1 MRAILVLGVV
11 LTVARGVSLQD
22 ERAAASEDPRVR
34 TALEFVRANEASTI
48 ADQVRLCEV
57 PAPPFGER
65 ARAGVVR
72 DMLDAAGLRNVR
84 LDSEGNVVAE
94 RPGRSARPHLVLAA
108 HLDTVFPDGTPVK
121 VTRDG
126 TILRGPGIGDNC
138 RGLAVLVAVARA
150 LRSAAIETAGSITFA
165 ATVGEE
171 GLGNLRGVKALL
183 ATTVKTRVDHFVAI
197 DGSGSSITN
206 IGVGSRRYR
215 VTFRGSGGHSYDDFG
230 RANPAQALGRAVA
243 LIADLR
249 VPSTPKTTFSV
260 GRIGGG
266 TSVNAIPAESWMEI
280 DLRSSDEAALERLDR
295 SVQAIVKR
303 AATLENARWNQKAP
317 LTVRSER
324 IGDRPAGRTDQRA
337 EVVQAARA
345 ASRRAGMPVDL
356 GAGSTDA
363 NVAMQLKIPAIAI
376 AAGGRGTNTHALDE
390 SFDTTG
396 SVRGTERALLLAL
409 ALSR

>member
-1 MRAILVLGVV
+1 MRAVLILAAVLA
-11 LTVARGVSLQD
+11 VARGVSLQEGGVAD
-22 ERAAASEDPRVR
+22 EDPRVR
-34 TALEFVRANEASTI
+34 AALDFVRANEPATI

-72 DMLDAAGLRNVR
+72 DMLDAAGLKNVR
-84 LDSEGNVVAE
+84 LDSEGNVVGE
-94 RPGRSARPHLVLAA
+94 HPGRAARPHLVLAA

-126 TILRGPGIGDNC
+126 AILRGPGIGDNC

-150 LRSAAIETAGSITFA
+150 FSTAAIETAGSITFA

-171 GLGNLRGVKALL
+171 GLGNLRGARALL
-183 ATTVKTRVDHFVAI
+183 ATTVKARVDHFVAI

-230 RANPAQALGRAVA
+230 RANPAQALGRAIA

-249 VPSTPKTTFSV
+249 VPPTPRTTFSV

-266 TSVNAIPAESWMEI
+266 TSVNAIPAEAWMEL
-280 DLRSSDEAALERLDR
+280 DLRSSDEAALEQLDR
-295 SVQAIVKR
+295 SVQGLVRR
-303 AATLENARWNQKAP
+303 AATLENARWNQNGP
-317 LTVRSER
+317 ITVRSQR
-324 IGDRPAGRTDQRA
+324 IGDRPAGRTDPRA
-337 EVVQAARA
+337 DLVQAARE

-356 GAGSTDA
+356 RAGSTDA
-363 NVAMQLKIPAIAI
+363 NAAMQLKIPAIAI
-376 AAGGRGTNTHALDE
+376 AAGGRGTDAHALE
-390 SFDTTG
+390 ETFDTTG
-396 SVRGTERALLLAL
+396 SVRGTERVLLLAL

>member
-1 MRAILVLGVV
+1 MRAVIIVAAVLAAARG
-11 LTVARGVSLQD
+11 LPQQEARGVAAEASRV
-22 ERAAASEDPRVR
+22 RAALD
-34 TALEFVRANEASTI
+34 FVRVNEPTTI

-72 DMLDAAGLRNVR
+72 DMLDAAGLKNVR
-84 LDSEGNVVAE
+84 LDSEGNVVGE
-94 RPGRSARPHLVLAA
+94 RPGRAARPHLVLAA

-126 TILRGPGIGDNC
+126 AILRGPGIGDNC

-150 LRSAAIETAGSITFA
+150 LSSAAVETAGSITFA

-171 GLGNLRGVKALL
+171 GLGNLRGVRALL
-183 ATTVKTRVDHFVAI
+183 ATTVKARVDHFVAV

-206 IGVGSRRYR
+206 VGVGSRRYR

-230 RANPAQALGRAVA
+230 RANPAQALGRAIA

-249 VPSTPKTTFSV
+249 VPSTPRTTFSV

-295 SVQAIVKR
+295 SVLGIVRR
-303 AATLENARWNQKAP
+303 AAALENARWNQNAP

-324 IGDRPAGRTDQRA
+324 IGDRPAGRTDERA
-337 EVVQAARA
+337 EVVQAARE

-356 GAGSTDA
+356 RAGSTDA

-376 AAGGRGTNTHALDE
+376 AAGGRGTNSHALDE
-390 SFDTTG
+390 TFDTTG
-396 SVRGTERALLLAL
+396 SVRGTERVLFLAI